1 MKNEEKTIADNKSA
15 AFVSPG
21 RGWFWLAAP
30 VVFFTLVYL
39 LRDILTPFLAGL
51 AAAYFLDPV
60 ADRLE
65 RMGCSRTVATSIVT
79 VLFFGTAVAAILIVA
94 PMLRSQIMGLVG
106 RLPDYARE
114 LESLIEP
121 WIAELKTRVSTEQI
135 QKIGDAAQAYAGDAV
150 KWAAG
155 LLTGFWSGGMAVFN
169 LISLIVVTPVVSFYM
184 LRDWDRIVAHVD
196 GLLPRRQ
203 RNDIRQVFVDIDR
216 TMAGFIRGQAS
227 VCLLLAVFYGV
238 GLSISGLE
246 FGLAVGLGTGLLSFI
261 PYFGMGLG
269 LVVGLGIAIVQYGG
283 DLAQIA
289 IVAAVFGT
297 GQIIEGFFLTP
308 KLVGGS
314 VGLHP
319 VWVVFALMAGG
330 ALFGFAGVL
339 LAVPMAAVVGV
350 LIRFFTDRYLE
361 SDFHGADA
369 E

>member
-1 MKNEEKTIADNKSA
+1 MKNEEKTIADNTSA

-150 KWAAG
+150 KWAA
-155 LLTGFWSGGMAVFN
+155 
-169 LISLIVVTPVVSFYM
+169 
-184 LRDWDRIVAHVD
+184 
-196 GLLPRRQ
+196 
-203 RNDIRQVFVDIDR
+203 
-216 TMAGFIRGQAS
+216 AS
-227 VCLLLAVFYGV
+227 
-238 GLSISGLE
+238 
-246 FGLAVGLGTGLLSFI
+246 
-261 PYFGMGLG
+261 
-269 LVVGLGIAIVQYGG
+269 
-283 DLAQIA
+283 
-289 IVAAVFGT
+289 
-297 GQIIEGFFLTP
+297 
-308 KLVGGS
+308 
-314 VGLHP
+314 
-319 VWVVFALMAGG
+319 
-330 ALFGFAGVL
+330 
-339 LAVPMAAVVGV
+339 
-350 LIRFFTDRYLE
+350 
-361 SDFHGADA
+361 
-369 E
+369 